1 MVDTIYTSQTPVV
14 QNDFDG
20 QTHGWGMEFTVSADA
35 TCTGGRAWVPTA
47 GRPTT
52 FFWQLWRIGVPN
64 VLLAESDLNAA
75 GHGSP
80 TSGTWMSFTSALF
93 TTPGNVSLDDAE
105 DYVVDVFF
113 QGGNGV
119 YTDDGSE
126 TFPVG
131 SGGLV
136 SSTTGRFNNLLAQN
150 VMPATSY
157 AAYFFADV
165 SVEVTG
171 SGTTASAGNAPGTG
185 VANSPTAGVSPSAGG
200 SAGTGAAQTPAVGST
215 PSAGAAVGT
224 GAAETASAGVAPSGA
239 TATGTG
245 VAGDA
250 QAQTAVI
257 GAAGVA
263 LGVGVASNAAVNTSG
278 TASAGVA
285 SGTGAAL
292 QPSTSQEGDVHLY
305 KFGPC
310 EPWTPTWPRGDCYVL
325 DLVGAPEV
333 TGVAVQ
339 AASEILYQLTAQR
352 FGLCRVKLR
361 PCRQSCS
368 QTFPWHQWWQYG
380 TYPQPYWW
388 AGTWYNLACGSC
400 PNDSCS
406 CVHLEETTLPGPV
419 YDVVEVKVD
428 GVALVKNVDYRIDD
442 YRKLVRLGGQLWPFC
457 QNMNLADTEVD
468 TWSVTVD
475 YGEVVPALGGLA
487 VGELASELVK
497 YLLCLDCQL
506 PQGTVDVS
514 RQGISMTIA
523 NIGELFNTGF
533 INLRMC
539 DLFIKTAN
547 PNHAQARPAVYDLDG
562 PQHRATG
569 TTP

>member
-1 MVDTIYTSQTPVV
+1 MADTIYTSQTPVV

-20 QTHGWGMEFTVSADA
+20 ANHGWGMEFTVSADS
-35 TCTGGRAWVPTA
+35 TCVGGRAWVPLA

-52 FFWQLWRIGVPN
+52 FFWQLWQISTTS
-64 VLLAESDLNAA
+64 LIAETNLNGA

-80 TSGTWMSFTSALF
+80 ASGAWMSFTSALF
-93 TTPGNVSLDDAE
+93 TTPGNVALDDAD
-105 DYVVDVFF
+105 DYVVNVYF
-113 QGGNGV
+113 QGGDGV
-119 YTDDGSE
+119 YTDNGSE

-136 SSTTGRFNNLLAQN
+136 TSTTGRFNNSAGQGA
-150 VMPATSY
+150 MPATPY
-157 AAYFFADV
+157 EAYFFADV

-171 SGTTASAGNAPGTG
+171 GGGTTASAGNAAGTG
-185 VANSPTAGVSPSAGG
+185 VANAPAAGATATPGSASGTGAALAGTQAVSGSVGLASGGGVADAGAAVVSSPAGV
-200 SAGTGAAQTPAVGST
+200 SAGTGAV
-215 PSAGAAVGT
+215 
-224 GAAETASAGVAPSGA
+224 SGA
-239 TATGTG
+239 T
-245 VAGDA
+245 
-250 QAQTAVI
+250 I
-257 GAAGVA
+257 
-263 LGVGVASNAAVNTSG
+263 NTSG

-285 SGTGAAL
+285 SGVGAAL
-292 QPSTSQEGDVHLY
+292 QPSTRQEGDVHLY

-310 EPWTPTWPRGDCYVL
+310 EPWTPTWPGGDCNVL
-325 DLVGAPEV
+325 LLTGAAAV

-368 QTFPWHQWWQYG
+368 STFPWHEWWQYG

-419 YDVVEVKVD
+419 YDVVEVKVN
-428 GVALVKNVDYRIDD
+428 GVTLVKNVDYRIDD
-442 YRKLVRLGGQLWPFC
+442 YRKLVRLSGELWPFC

-475 YGEVVPALGGLA
+475 YGEVVPALGNLA
-487 VGELASELVK
+487 VGELAAEIVK

-506 PQGTVDVS
+506 PQGVVDIS
-514 RQGISMTIA
+514 RQGISMSIA
-523 NIGELFNTGF
+523 NIAELFNTGF
-533 INLRMC
+533 IQLRMC

-547 PNHAQARPAVYDLDG
+547 PNHLQARSAVYDLDG
-562 PQHRATG
+562 PQHRAWG